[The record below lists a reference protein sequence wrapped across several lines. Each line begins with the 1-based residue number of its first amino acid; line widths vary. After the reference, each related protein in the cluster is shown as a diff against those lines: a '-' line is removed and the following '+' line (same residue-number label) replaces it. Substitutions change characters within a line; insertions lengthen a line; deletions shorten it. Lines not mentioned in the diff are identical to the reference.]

1 MSLDIDRKHYPQK
14 TFCSEILTNLIMVR
28 DLSVLLAFSLV
39 VFAEGRQYYYA
50 PLGPWGL
57 ESTVIHAKAMRNE
70 SNLKKVQNTSD
81 GSKDAVEEVQD
92 ELEKAEEAF
101 FHAVEEVEE
110 KVVHAIDDEVE
121 TLFPHHKNSKEE

>member
-1 MSLDIDRKHYPQK
+1 MIR
-14 TFCSEILTNLIMVR
+14 I
-28 DLSVLLAFSLV
+28 LSVLTVFSVLI
-39 VFAEGRQYYYA
+39 FAEARQYYYA

-70 SNLKKVQNTSD
+70 SDLKKVKNTSD
-81 GSKDAVEEVQD
+81 KSKDAIEEVQD
-92 ELEKAEEAF
+92 ELEQAEEAF

-121 TLFPHHKNSKEE
+121 TLFPHHKNTKEE